1 MTCNFCKINMIF
13 IQIMH
18 TQSWW
23 CVIFRCCRYQKINA
37 FSLNLRYIY
46 SLKEKNPSL
55 FLHTILFSL
64 TYLFSCLFISI
75 SSKNV
80 KKCQNIKIEDTL
92 VNSFDNIHTRLS
104 SKLFFTEKSSL
115 KIFVV
120 FRFAVYECFWH
131 VDLLFFFWTVCQLR
145 L

>member
-1 MTCNFCKINMIF
+1 MHHFHEISFIF
-13 IQIMH
+13 IQMMH

-23 CVIFRCCRYQKINA
+23 CVIFRCCRYQKVWCIFQN
-37 FSLNLRYIY
+37 SKIY
-46 SLKEKNPSL
+46 LFVKRKNPSL
-55 FLHTILFSL
+55 YLHTILFSL
-64 TYLFSCLFISI
+64 TYLFLCLFTSI

-80 KKCQNIKIEDTL
+80 KKCQKIKIEDTL
-92 VNSFDNIHTRLS
+92 VNSFDNMHTRLS

-131 VDLLFFFWTVCQLR
+131 VDLLFFSWLCVN
-145 L
+145 